1 MDLGGNFFI
10 HQDYLTVL
18 LNYLKKYFKNS
29 VELSI
34 SDFKKI
40 SGLTRKTAIPVLEF
54 LDQKKYTIRN
64 DNVRIIGQ
72 NLYE

>member
-1 MDLGGNFFI
+1 M
-10 HQDYLTVL
+10 
-18 LNYLKKYFKNS
+18 LNYLKKYFTNS
-29 VELSI
+29 VELSV

-54 LDQKKYTIRN
+54 LDKKQYTIRN
-64 DNVRIIGQ
+64 NNVRIIGQ